1 MHDYLAS
8 SQVTMFDCPCSS
20 MAEMRYLNFNS
31 QTKLF
36 TSQSAF
42 KFLYWAVTLTWI
54 YFFLFCMNIFMP
66 YLRLWLDYVDLIV
79 SLPSC
84 SIKLEGTLCIFWK
97 CFFLLLLVSLYLIIQ
112 YIFRILINCVA
123 GRYLM
128 RCQYSIT

>member
-42 KFLYWAVTLTWI
+42 NLLYWAVTLTWI

-84 SIKLEGTLCIFWK
+84 SIKLEGT
-97 CFFLLLLVSLYLIIQ
+97 
-112 YIFRILINCVA
+112 
-123 GRYLM
+123 
-128 RCQYSIT
+128 